1 MEMINDKMKMIKEKV
16 DFYLKKQIKVHIIK
30 NDKSWMNGFILY
42 EEVDNVYVFDEVK
55 DGKVYLFLSDIYEIE
70 DYKREVKQ

>member
-42 EEVDNVYVFDEVK
+42 EEVENVYVFDEVK

-70 DYKREVKQ
+70 DYKREVKE

>member
-1 MEMINDKMKMIKEKV
+1 MKMIKEKV

>member
-42 EEVDNVYVFDEVK
+42 EEVDNVYVFNEVK

-70 DYKREVKQ
+70 DYKREVKE

>member
-70 DYKREVKQ
+70 DYKREVRE

>member
-70 DYKREVKQ
+70 DYKREVKE

>member
-55 DGKVYLFLSDIYEIE
+55 DGKVYLFLSEIYEIE
-70 DYKREVKQ
+70 DYKREVKE